1 MKKKILYAAAFLF
14 LAWAA
19 TSCEALEEC
28 KFCQMATTDNTT
40 GDVTYGFETEYCGAA
55 LIAIEAK
62 GPTTVGNST
71 TTWECR

>member
-1 MKKKILYAAAFLF
+1 MKRKFKYAAAFLF

-19 TSCEALEEC
+19 TACEALEEC
-28 KFCQMATTDNTT
+28 KFCRMITTDNTT
-40 GDVTYGFETEYCGAA
+40 AEVTEGFETEYCGAS

-62 GPTTVGNST
+62 GPTTVGNTT

>member
-1 MKKKILYAAAFLF
+1 MI
-14 LAWAA
+14 
-19 TSCEALEEC
+19 
-28 KFCQMATTDNTT
+28 TTDNTS
-40 GDVTYGFETEYCGAA
+40 GNVTEGFETEYCGAS